1 MEGKTKT
8 KKQTTSQQE
17 KPTYEQLMDYVTQVN
32 QQNQMML
39 KESEFLKESLKQMN
53 IDGAIKRL
61 QLLFKV
67 VEMKTQFPKAFV
79 ETCILE
85 IVELLSIPEEIK
97 DTKSE

>member
-1 MEGKTKT
+1 MEGKTKK

-17 KPTYEQLMDYVTQVN
+17 KPTYEQVMDYVTQVN

>member
-1 MEGKTKT
+1 
-8 KKQTTSQQE
+8 
-17 KPTYEQLMDYVTQVN
+17 
-32 QQNQMML
+32 
-39 KESEFLKESLKQMN
+39 MN

>member
-32 QQNQMML
+32 QQNQMIL

-79 ETCILE
+79 ETCISE

-97 DTKSE
+97 DTKPE